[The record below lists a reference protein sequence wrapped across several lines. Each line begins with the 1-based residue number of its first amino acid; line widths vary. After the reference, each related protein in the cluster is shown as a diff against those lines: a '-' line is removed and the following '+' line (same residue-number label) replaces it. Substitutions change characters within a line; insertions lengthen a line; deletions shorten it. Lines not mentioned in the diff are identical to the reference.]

1 MKSSRELLQTSRAA
15 ICLVPR
21 FVYSSFVLKDL
32 VKVNCPIC
40 LSLKCIDVFLECTV
54 GNFFECKSCDFIFFH
69 SDVGTTSSLGNSI
82 DYKDLYWAEELEASK
97 NRAFGVSIARAAE
110 VFILARKPIKNFLDI
125 GTGPGFFLDAILKY
139 LPDSDATF
147 LGVEMFPPEI
157 QFQTTH
163 PGFRTGWLDQFDDES
178 IDGGICI
185 EVLEHLSS
193 SEVKDLFSL
202 LFIKA
207 TNGATFM
214 FNTGLTE
221 YVKNEDMAYL
231 DPTVRGHISIWSVNA
246 LRKLVGHE
254 GWTFSPIP
262 NRSWA
267 FLAEKCP
274 ESQVDLSTRV
284 WSPVPENVKAL
295 CGSSNSQLLYLL
307 GRDSLRAI

>member
-1 MKSSRELLQTSRAA
+1 MDS
-15 ICLVPR
+15 
-21 FVYSSFVLKDL
+21 

-40 LSLKCIDVFLECTV
+40 LSLKYIHFFLESNV
-54 GNFFECKSCDFIFFH
+54 GNFYECASCDFIFFINDIAH
-69 SDVGTTSSLGNSI
+69 ASSIGNSI
-82 DYKDLYWAEELEASK
+82 NYEDLYSAEELLAAK

-110 VFILARKPIKNFLDI
+110 VFVLARKPIKNFLDI

-139 LPDSDATF
+139 LPDSDASF
-147 LGVEMFPPEI
+147 LGVEMFPPES
-157 QFQTTH
+157 QFRTNH
-163 PGFRTGWLDQFDDES
+163 LGFRTGWLDQFDDES

-185 EVLEHLSS
+185 EVLEHLSA

-231 DPTVRGHISIWSVNA
+231 DPTLRGHISIWSVNA
-246 LRKLVGHE
+246 LRKLVRDE
-254 GWTFSPIP
+254 GWTFSSIP

-284 WSPVPENVKAL
+284 WSPVPENIKAL
-295 CGSSNSQLLYLL
+295 SGSSNSQLLYLL

>member
-1 MKSSRELLQTSRAA
+1 MLKKS
-15 ICLVPR
+15 
-21 FVYSSFVLKDL
+21 
-32 VKVNCPIC
+32 VKESCPVC
-40 LSLKCIDVFLECTV
+40 LSLKSVDVFQACTI
-54 GNFFECKSCDFIFFH
+54 GNFFECRACDFIFFFDDAAVN
-69 SDVGTTSSLGNSI
+69 SSVGNTISYS
-82 DYKDLYWAEELEASK
+82 DLYWAEELLAAK

-147 LGVEMFPPEI
+147 LGVEMFPPENE
-157 QFQTTH
+157 FQTTH
-163 PGFRTGWLDQFDDES
+163 PGFRTGWLDQFADES

-202 LFIKA
+202 LFIKS

-221 YVKNEDMAYL
+221 YVKNEDKAYL
-231 DPTVRGHISIWSVNA
+231 DSTVRGHISIWSVNA
-246 LRKLVGHE
+246 LRKLVGDV
-254 GWTFSPIP
+254 GWTFSLIP

-267 FLAEKCP
+267 FLAEKCL
-274 ESQVDLSTRV
+274 EAHVDFSTRV
-284 WSPVPENVKAL
+284 WNPVPENVKAL

>member
-1 MKSSRELLQTSRAA
+1 M
-15 ICLVPR
+15 
-21 FVYSSFVLKDL
+21 
-32 VKVNCPIC
+32 NCPIC
-40 LSLKCIDVFLECTV
+40 LSLKNIDLFLPCNI
-54 GNFFECKSCDFIFFH
+54 GNFFECRSCDFIFFFN
-69 SDVGTTSSLGNSI
+69 DAAAGSSIGNPI
-82 DYKDLYWAEELEASK
+82 NYEDLYWAEELLAAK

-147 LGVEMFPPEI
+147 LGVEMFPPEN

-163 PGFRTGWLDQFDDES
+163 PGYRTGWLDQFDDES
-178 IDGGICI
+178 LDGGICI

-231 DPTVRGHISIWSVNA
+231 DPTVRGHISLCPVNA
-246 LRKLVGHE
+246 LRNLVSDV

-274 ESQVDLSTRV
+274 EAQVELSTRV
-284 WSPVPENVKAL
+284 WNPVPENVKAI